1 MVVSMTGFGK
11 AAGEF
16 EGKKITVEIK
26 SLNSKIPDTKI
37 RLPHAYRDKELEIRS
52 RLATEL
58 GRGKIEFRVLIEQ
71 VASVSSLKINQS
83 LAKDYFKQLQGL
95 AEELGEELVDPIS
108 KVMRMPNVVD
118 QEKFEV
124 NDAEWACIET
134 LITEAFAEINR
145 FRMDEGAE
153 LEKDLLHRLSN
164 IEGYLNIVVELA
176 PQRIEEKREKLNQKF
191 ADIKNENDAFDQN
204 RFEHE
209 LIYYLEKYDITEEK
223 VRLQSHIDYF
233 RSNME
238 SAESQGKKL
247 GFITQEMGR
256 EINTIGSKANH
267 AEMQQSVVLMK
278 DDLEKIKEQVLNIL

>member
-52 RLATEL
+52 QLAAKL
-58 GRGKIEFRVLIEQ
+58 GRGKIEFGVMIEQ
-71 VASVSSLKINQS
+71 VGGIQAPKINQE
-83 LAKDYFKQLQGL
+83 LAADYYKQLVQLSQHINEKPLDLL
-95 AEELGEELVDPIS
+95 AL
-108 KVMRMPNVVD
+108 VMRMPNVVD

-124 NDAEWACIET
+124 DEAEWAAVEK
-134 LITEAFAEINR
+134 LIDTAFEEINQ
-145 FRMDEGAE
+145 FRQDEGAE
-153 LEKDLLHRLSN
+153 LEKDLLLRLAN
-164 IEGYLNIVVELA
+164 IEEYLEKVFEIA
-176 PQRIEEKREKLNQKF
+176 PQRIEEKREKLNAKF
-191 ADIKNENDAFDQN
+191 ADIKNENNTFDQN
-204 RFEHE
+204 RFEQE
-209 LIYYLEKYDITEEK
+209 LIYYLEKFDITEER

-233 RSNME
+233 RINLKSPD
-238 SAESQGKKL
+238 SQGKKL

-267 AEMQQSVVLMK
+267 AEMQQTVVLMK
-278 DDLEKIKEQVLNIL
+278 DDLEKIKEHVL

>member
-58 GRGKIEFRVLIEQ
+58 GRGKIEFGVLIEQ

>member
-52 RLATEL
+52 RLASEL
-58 GRGKIEFRVLIEQ
+58 GRGKIEFGVLIEQ
-71 VASVSSLKINQS
+71 IAAVSSLKINQT
-83 LAKDYFKQLQGL
+83 LAKDYYKQLQGL

-124 NDAEWACIET
+124 NEDEWARIET

-145 FRMDEGAE
+145 FRQDEGAE

-164 IEGYLNIVVELA
+164 IEGYLNVVVELA

-209 LIYYLEKYDITEEK
+209 LIYYLEKFDITEEK

-267 AEMQQSVVLMK
+267 AEMQQTVVLMK

>member
-58 GRGKIEFRVLIEQ
+58 GRGKIEFGVLIEQ

-209 LIYYLEKYDITEEK
+209 LIYYLEKFDITEEK

>member
-1 MVVSMTGFGK
+1 MTGFGK

-58 GRGKIEFRVLIEQ
+58 GRGKIEFGVLIEQ

-209 LIYYLEKYDITEEK
+209 LIYYLEKFDITEEK